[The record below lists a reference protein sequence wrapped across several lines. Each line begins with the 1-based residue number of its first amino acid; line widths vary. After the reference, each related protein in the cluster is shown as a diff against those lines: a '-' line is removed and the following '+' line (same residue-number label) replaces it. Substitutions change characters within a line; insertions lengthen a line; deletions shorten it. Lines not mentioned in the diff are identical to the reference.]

1 MALAP
6 VSNRSTYRLNLNSR
20 AESKKSK
27 AEQKVFNSTRRSS
40 LELPT
45 LVGSEVELSSYWAR
59 LAFFRGEFS
68 TPQFS
73 LAPLAPQIIAEIIS
87 QHPEMETQLAIE
99 PWAAF
104 VEGITKP
111 TNNLFEFVADH
122 ARVTEKLV
130 RTMLEFGAIPGL
142 TGTIPS
148 GGENKRSKPGDLYH
162 DFIEKTWKEN
172 VSTGGHH
179 INIGQ
184 LGFETI
190 DMMIRRATFWRL
202 CDFLNAGLS
211 ASSPFLRD
219 KGGDIYDQRPLL
231 FPPVPDPMSIPLW
244 ASHPDYVTWF
254 NSNLQQLQ
262 KRYPEVP
269 EEKLKRLLW
278 IPARPHGPNR
288 PHKLNRVEQRAS
300 SLTLSSLMI
309 EQTILSSCMAVLI
322 NRNNFSL
329 KKGLDSL
336 TPERQTELIQR
347 SLENA
352 TAQAYFALEASIQ
365 NPLEYLLPWFDGI
378 ENLTPRKAWQQ
389 ILTLIDPVMEECGL
403 ADQIP
408 TIRGIV
414 SGSKQTV
421 SEQKLAMRG
430 QGMTIAE
437 IETEMSMLFVRD
449 LELLLN
455 RVSGNRNSMADYF
468 AQLREITGEPI
479 LFT

>member
-1 MALAP
+1 
-6 VSNRSTYRLNLNSR
+6 
-20 AESKKSK
+20 
-27 AEQKVFNSTRRSS
+27 
-40 LELPT
+40 
-45 LVGSEVELSSYWAR
+45 
-59 LAFFRGEFS
+59 
-68 TPQFS
+68 
-73 LAPLAPQIIAEIIS
+73 
-87 QHPEMETQLAIE
+87 
-99 PWAAF
+99 
-104 VEGITKP
+104 
-111 TNNLFEFVADH
+111 
-122 ARVTEKLV
+122 
-130 RTMLEFGAIPGL
+130 
-142 TGTIPS
+142 
-148 GGENKRSKPGDLYH
+148 
-162 DFIEKTWKEN
+162 
-172 VSTGGHH
+172 
-179 INIGQ
+179 
-184 LGFETI
+184 
-190 DMMIRRATFWRL
+190 
-202 CDFLNAGLS
+202 
-211 ASSPFLRD
+211 
-219 KGGDIYDQRPLL
+219 
-231 FPPVPDPMSIPLW
+231 
-244 ASHPDYVTWF
+244 VTWF